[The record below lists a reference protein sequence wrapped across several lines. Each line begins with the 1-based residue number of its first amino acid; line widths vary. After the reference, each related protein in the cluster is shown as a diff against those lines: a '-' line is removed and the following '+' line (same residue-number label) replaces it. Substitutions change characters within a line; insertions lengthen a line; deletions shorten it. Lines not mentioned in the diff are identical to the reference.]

1 MPFPFPEL
9 HKNTFDKNVWIIND
23 NPNLILS
30 QWNFNHW
37 DSLQWLHLS
46 MSIHPSPDC
55 AASEIWEGARGWDGG
70 LVVRVTVSMIRD
82 LLHLS
87 IVAALPSLVT
97 HNGWSHRHTSHVTP
111 WHRDTGHWG
120 SGLGL
125 TSGHTQSP
133 DQTCAA
139 ADVTPEHGS
148 IVVMILS
155 HCFLIIFCLIF
166 LIFPIV
172 TCTAHD
178 VMLMSHKSSKLLY
191 FSSVTKVG
199 SRHK

>member
-1 MPFPFPEL
+1 M
-9 HKNTFDKNVWIIND
+9 TTRTW
-23 NPNLILS
+23 S
-30 QWNFNHW
+30 
-37 DSLQWLHLS
+37 S
-46 MSIHPSPDC
+46 
-55 AASEIWEGARGWDGG
+55 ASETSIIETVCNVCICPCPDIHLPIVRHQKYERVPEDGMVDWWCVW
-70 LVVRVTVSMIRD
+70 LYQWYVTCCISPLWPRYPRLWHTMAG
-82 LLHLS
+82 HT
-87 IVAALPSLVT
+87 VT
-97 HNGWSHRHTSHVTP
+97 RHTVSHVT
-111 WHRDTGHWG
+111 RDTGHWG

>member
-1 MPFPFPEL
+1 M
-9 HKNTFDKNVWIIND
+9 TTRTW
-23 NPNLILS
+23 S
-30 QWNFNHW
+30 
-37 DSLQWLHLS
+37 S
-46 MSIHPSPDC
+46 
-55 AASEIWEGARGWDGG
+55 ASETSTIETVCNVCICPCPDIHLPIVRHQKYERMPEDGRM
-70 LVVRVTVSMIRD
+70 RVTVSMIRD

>member
-1 MPFPFPEL
+1 M
-9 HKNTFDKNVWIIND
+9 TTRTW
-23 NPNLILS
+23 S
-30 QWNFNHW
+30 
-37 DSLQWLHLS
+37 S
-46 MSIHPSPDC
+46 
-55 AASEIWEGARGWDGG
+55 ASETSIIETVCNVCICPCPDIHLPIVRHQKYERMPEDGM
-70 LVVRVTVSMIRD
+70 VVRVTVSMIRD
-82 LLHLS
+82 LLHLT

-139 ADVTPEHGS
+139 ADVTPEHGN
-148 IVVMILS
+148 IIVMILS

>member
-1 MPFPFPEL
+1 M
-9 HKNTFDKNVWIIND
+9 TTRTW
-23 NPNLILS
+23 S
-30 QWNFNHW
+30 
-37 DSLQWLHLS
+37 S
-46 MSIHPSPDC
+46 
-55 AASEIWEGARGWDGG
+55 ASETSIIETVCNVCICPCPDIHLPIVRHQKYERMPEDGRM
-70 LVVRVTVSMIRD
+70 RVTVSMIRD